1 MPTQGSSMR
10 RHWLVAALLL
20 AFAAPL
26 SAQTQQPAPLSTLIE
41 RVDIPYEQFTLK
53 NGLRVLV
60 HTDRKAPIVGVT
72 VYYDVGSKQEPK
84 GKTGFAHLF
93 EHLMFGGSENVPNF
107 DEPLVSAGSTP
118 TNGSTW
124 FDRTNY
130 IETVPV
136 GALERALFMESDRM
150 GYLLG
155 AVTQAKLDA
164 QRGVVQN
171 EKRQG
176 DNQPYG
182 LVQYAQLAALLP
194 PTHPYGHSTIGSMAD
209 LDAASLEDVKSWF
222 RQHYGPNNA
231 ILVLA
236 GDIDA
241 KTARPLVEKYFGAIP
256 RGPEAQEV
264 KVEIPTLPAPKSETI
279 KDRVATTR
287 IYRFWTAPGLNH
299 PDETPLQIGAAVL
312 GGLSSSRLDN
322 ALVRKEKLAV
332 SVTAQMETH
341 EQLSFFEVSADVT
354 PGVDPALTAK
364 RLDELI
370 AELIAT
376 GPTADE
382 VKRVANRTVAARI
395 AGLEQVGGFE
405 GKASTLAEG
414 LLYSGD
420 PANYKKE
427 LRELATA
434 TPAQVQAAMQKWLSR
449 PVYALNVVPGERD
462 AYTEAK
468 AGATE
473 TDKAATE
480 LVAAA
485 DAAADP
491 AADQV
496 VKTAKRDPL
505 PGVADVANL
514 DFPDVQRAK
523 LSNGITV
530 VYAQRTTVPITL
542 VSLSLDAGN
551 AADRR
556 DKLGT
561 QSLMLSLLDEGAAG
575 KDSIRI
581 AELQELYG
589 ANISAGSSMD
599 RTRLSLFALS
609 PNLAPSLDLFAD
621 IALRPDFAP
630 AEVERLRAQQLARI
644 SAELTNPGAIA
655 ARALPPMIY
664 GPNHPYGVAF
674 TGTGDPQAVA
684 KVSRDDLV
692 AFHRAWFR
700 PEKAT
705 IFVVSDRP
713 LAEVQPLIE
722 ARFGGWR
729 GTGEAGAKNFAAAP
743 PAATPKVVLIDR
755 PDSPQSYIL
764 GGVVTPVKGT
774 EELAPLL
781 LATQVVSD
789 DFLSRL
795 NQDLRETKAWSY
807 GVSGRVERLVERSP
821 YLVRAP
827 VQADK
832 TGPSIAAVR
841 TNLAE
846 FLTTKGVTPAELDRV
861 REGSIRELPGSF
873 ESASDVLG
881 GMERNVLYARP
892 DNYYETLAARY
903 RAVTAD
909 QLDQAARAAIDP
921 SKVTWVV
928 VGDAKVVAP
937 QLDSLGLPVEVMT
950 ASKPAEGEK
959 K

>member
-1 MPTQGSSMR
+1 MR
-10 RHWLVAALLL
+10 RHWPVAALLL
-20 AFAAPL
+20 ALSSPL
-26 SAQTQQPAPLSTLIE
+26 PAQTQPPAPLATLIE

-136 GALERALFMESDRM
+136 GALERALYMESDRM

-182 LVQYAQLAALLP
+182 LVEYAQLAALLP
-194 PTHPYGHSTIGSMAD
+194 PDHPYGHSTIGSMAD
-209 LDAASLEDVKSWF
+209 LDAASLEDVKNWF

-264 KVEIPTLPAPKSETI
+264 KVEIPTLAAPKSETI

-287 IYRFWTAPGLNH
+287 IYRYWTAPGLNH

-332 SVTAQMETH
+332 AVTAQLQTF

-354 PGVDPALTAK
+354 PGVDAAQTAK

-370 AELIAT
+370 AELIAK

-382 VKRVANRTVAARI
+382 VKRVAARTVSARI

-405 GKASTLAEG
+405 GKAVTLAEG

-420 PANYKKE
+420 PANYKTE

-434 TPAQVQAAMQKWLSR
+434 TPTQVRAAMRKWLSR
-449 PVYALNVVPGERD
+449 PVYALTVVPGERD
-462 AYTEAK
+462 AYAEAK
-468 AGATE
+468 AGA
-473 TDKAATE
+473 AGSAS
-480 LVAAA
+480 
-485 DAAADP
+485 P
-491 AADQV
+491 AAPPPASDQV
-496 VKTAKRDPL
+496 VKTAKREPL
-505 PGVADVANL
+505 PGVADVGNL

-530 VYAQRTTVPITL
+530 VYAQRSAVPITL

-589 ANISAGSSMD
+589 ANISASSSMD
-599 RTRLSLFALS
+599 RTRLSLYALS
-609 PNLAPSLDLFAD
+609 ANLAPSLDLFAD
-621 IALRPDFAP
+621 VALRPDFAP

-644 SAELTNPGAIA
+644 SSELTNPGAIA
-655 ARALPPMIY
+655 ARALPPMLY

-684 KVSRDDLV
+684 KVTRDDLV

-713 LAEVQPLIE
+713 LGEVQPLLE
-722 ARFGGWR
+722 QRFGSWR
-729 GTGEAGAKNFAAAP
+729 GTGTAGTKNFAAAP
-743 PAATPKVVLIDR
+743 HAAAPKVVLVDR

-764 GGVVTPVKGT
+764 GGAVTPVKGT

-821 YLVRAP
+821 YLIRAP

-841 TNLAE
+841 TNLSE
-846 FLTTKGVTPAELDRV
+846 FLTTKGVTAAELERV
-861 REGSIRELPGSF
+861 REGSIRELPGGF

-881 GMERNVLYARP
+881 GIERNVLFQRP

-903 RAVTAD
+903 RDVTAD
-909 QLDQAARAAIDP
+909 QLDRAARAAIDP
-921 SKVTWVV
+921 AKITWVV

-950 ASKPAEGEK
+950 ASKPEEGEK

>member
-1 MPTQGSSMR
+1 MR
-10 RHWLVAALLL
+10 RNWPVAALLL
-20 AFAAPL
+20 ACTSPLAAKTQATAPL
-26 SAQTQQPAPLSTLIE
+26 SALID
-41 RVDIPYEQFTLK
+41 RVDIPYEQFTLA
-53 NGLRVLV
+53 NGLKVLV

-124 FDRTNY
+124 YDRTNY

-136 GALERALFMESDRM
+136 GALERALYMESDRM

-182 LVQYAQLAALLP
+182 LVEYAQLAALLP
-194 PTHPYGHSTIGSMAD
+194 PTHPYGHSAIGSMTD
-209 LDAASLEDVKSWF
+209 LDAASLDDVKAWF

-241 KTARPLVEKYFGAIP
+241 KTARPLVEKYFGPIP

-264 KVEIPTLPAPKSETI
+264 EVAIPTLATAKSETI

-287 IYRFWTAPGLNH
+287 IYRNWTAPGLNH

-332 SVTAQMETH
+332 AVTAQLQTF

-354 PGVDPALTAK
+354 PGVDPAVTAK

-370 AELIAT
+370 AELIAN

-382 VKRVANRTVAARI
+382 VKRVAARTVSARI
-395 AGLEQVGGFE
+395 AGLEQVGGFD
-405 GKASTLAEG
+405 GKAVTLAEG

-420 PANYKKE
+420 PANYKRE
-427 LRELATA
+427 LRELASA
-434 TPAQVQAAMQKWLSR
+434 TPAQVTAAMQKWLRR
-449 PVYALNVVPGERD
+449 PVYALNVVPGDRD
-462 AYTEAK
+462 AYEEAK
-468 AGATE
+468 AGAKGQAE
-473 TDKAATE
+473 TQSA
-480 LVAAA
+480 VA
-485 DAAADP
+485 P
-491 AADQV
+491 AADVV

-530 VYAQRTTVPITL
+530 VYAQRSTVPITL

-575 KDSIRI
+575 KNSIQI
-581 AELQELYG
+581 AEIQELLG
-589 ANISAGSSMD
+589 ANIAASSSMD

-609 PNLAPSLDLFAD
+609 ANLAPSLDLFAD

-630 AEVERLRAQQLARI
+630 AEVDRLRAQQLARI

-655 ARALPPMIY
+655 SRALPPMLY
-664 GPNHPYGVAF
+664 GAGHPYGVPF
-674 TGTGDPQAVA
+674 TGTGDPQAVST
-684 KVSRDDLV
+684 VTRNDLL

-705 IFVVSDRP
+705 MFVVSDRP
-713 LAEVQPLIE
+713 LAEVQPLLDQ
-722 ARFGGWR
+722 RFGSWR
-729 GTGEAGAKNFAAAP
+729 GIGEAGVKNFAAAP
-743 PAATPKVVLIDR
+743 PAAAPKIVLIDR
-755 PDSPQSYIL
+755 KDSPQSYIL
-764 GGVVTPVKGT
+764 GGVLTPVKGT
-774 EELAPLL
+774 DELAPLL
-781 LATQVVSD
+781 LGTQVVSD

-807 GVSGRVERLVERSP
+807 GVRGRVERLVESAP
-821 YLVRAP
+821 YLITAP

-832 TGPSIAAVR
+832 TGPSIAAIR
-841 TNLAE
+841 TNVSE
-846 FLTTKGVTPAELDRV
+846 FVSTKGVTPEELARV

-873 ESASDVLG
+873 ESAADVLG
-881 GMERNVLYARP
+881 GMERNVLFGRS
-892 DNYYETLAARY
+892 DDYYETLAARY

-909 QLDQAARAAIDP
+909 QLNQAAREAIDP

-928 VGDAKVVAP
+928 VGDASIVAP

-950 ASKPAEGEK
+950 ASKPAKGEK
-959 K
+959 